1 MMSDT
6 TPTPADRQRSLF
18 SRVSFPAPLSADRL
32 HEIEADGWMLT
43 ATVRGPDGQ
52 PREYLFMRRGEDPT
66 PPSP

>member
-6 TPTPADRQRSLF
+6 TPTPVYRQPSLF
-18 SRVSFPAPLSADRL
+18 SRVSFPAPLSANRL
-32 HEIEADGWMLT
+32 REVEADGWVLT

-66 PPSP
+66 PSSP